1 MLTQI
6 SIVMLGVREL
16 PQSISFYRDQLGL
29 SLKQEIP
36 GFAFLSAGPVTLCLS
51 EALAKGRD
59 TVAGATEV
67 VFPVE
72 HVRQAFTALQAK
84 GVEFVKEPRIVVGT
98 SWAANFVDPDGH
110 LLSVFGPE

>member
-6 SIVMLGVREL
+6 SIVMLGVRDL
-16 PQSISFYRDQLGL
+16 SRSVPFYRDQLGL
-29 SLKQEIP
+29 TVQHEIP
-36 GFAFLSAGPVTLCLS
+36 GFAFFNAGPVTLCLS
-51 EALAKGRD
+51 EPLARGKD
-59 TVAGATEV
+59 PVAGATEV

-72 HVRQAFTALQAK
+72 HVREAFTALRSK
-84 GVEFVKEPRIVVGT
+84 GVEFVIEPRVVVGT